1 MTYPKPLMSVTEM
14 QKLGFS
20 RDFLYRIA
28 RHKLAHKYIRRTSAK
43 KTSKILFDT
52 EVLDKLMRSG
62 EVR

>member
-1 MTYPKPLMSVTEM
+1 MTYPKPLMSVSEM
-14 QKLGFS
+14 HKLGYS
-20 RDFLYRIA
+20 REFLYRIA
-28 RHKLAHKYIRRTSAK
+28 RHKYAYKFIRRTSAK

>member
-28 RHKLAHKYIRRTSAK
+28 RRKLAYKYIRRTSAK
-43 KTSKILFDT
+43 KDIKDT
-52 EVLDKLMRSG
+52 V
-62 EVR
+62 